1 MNKKITAPPFICKM
15 AITSA
20 ICQRSTELVR
30 KSTNNEISEKS
41 YLAQQF
47 PADAISFLEA
57 AIDKA
62 VDQYIL
68 EIQSSMEVENA
79 D

>member
-1 MNKKITAPPFICKM
+1 MSKKITAPPLICKM

-30 KSTNNEISEKS
+30 KSTNNEISGQD

-62 VDQYIL
+62 VDQYTL
-68 EIQSSMEVENA
+68 EIQSSMEAGNA
-79 D
+79 H